1 MHPIRL
7 QTIDMAPPQL
17 HVSLM
22 PPLMA
27 ADAARKARPA
37 IRACQEHTT
46 EQASFDTLQVT
57 SIAPDDEADFTTDR
71 PNLELAAAPRARAGV
86 PTRSTD
92 GQASEYLDKLVP
104 QSGVVIHVGDVLGSG
119 AGGIVYRASFRHR
132 SDSRPDF
139 AAVKMLHKDDHKRTQ
154 CAMADLRSEMRIASE
169 IPVHP
174 NLPKFWGSF
183 YATPQNPCIIW
194 ELIDGQNLQ
203 DLFALKRKTDQSW
216 HPTAQECLS
225 WCQQLFAALACL
237 HESNLVHRDVK
248 PANIMVTDDHSTIKL
263 VDYGLCRR
271 LDAPTSAKPRNLS
284 GIAGSFRYMAP
295 EVLLDPAGYGA
306 EVDIYSGAMVCYFI
320 AAGMPP
326 FSNLHGE
333 QVAELAARTYLRPTP
348 CKHLQN
354 PDFWRILE
362 TAWASDPALRP
373 DACCLGAQLGA
384 LLQDHERTRPKSPLT
399 RLSGLYRSVK
409 RGLKRHNVG
418 RVQSRN
424 DSPRSD
430 TGCNDSPRSTV
441 TTSLTKM
448 SASPSSTRSSSPLPS
463 SAARIHRCQSR

>member
-1 MHPIRL
+1 
-7 QTIDMAPPQL
+7 MAPPQL
-17 HVSLM
+17 HVSLL
-22 PPLMA
+22 PPPMA
-27 ADAARKARPA
+27 ADTTRQARPV
-37 IRACQEHTT
+37 ICACQEHTF

-57 SIAPDDEADFTTDR
+57 SITPGDDEADFTTDR
-71 PNLELAAAPRARAGV
+71 SNLEHTAAQRAGA

-92 GQASEYLDKLVP
+92 GHASEYLDKLAP
-104 QSGVVIHVGDVLGSG
+104 QSGVVIHVGDMLGSG

-132 SDSRPDF
+132 SDSRSDF
-139 AAVKMLHKDDHKRTQ
+139 AAVKMLHNDDHRRTQ

-174 NLPKFWGSF
+174 NLPKFWGVCH
-183 YATPQNPCIIW
+183 ATPEDPGIIW
-194 ELIDGQNLQ
+194 ELIDGQNLEV
-203 DLFALKRKTDQSW
+203 LFALKRKTDQSW

-271 LDAPTSAKPRNLS
+271 LDAPASAKPRNLS

-295 EVLLDPAGYGA
+295 EVLLNPAGYGA
-306 EVDIYSGAMVCYFI
+306 EVDVYSGAMACYFI
-320 AAGMPP
+320 ASGMPP
-326 FSNLHGE
+326 FSNLNGE
-333 QVAELAARTYLRPTP
+333 QVAELAARTHLRPTP

-354 PDFWRILE
+354 PHFWRILE

-373 DACCLGAQLGA
+373 DAKVLGDHLGS
-384 LLQDHERTRPKSPLT
+384 LQDHDRTRPKSPLT
-399 RLSGLYRSVK
+399 LLSGLYRSVK

-418 RVQSRN
+418 RLQSRN

-441 TTSLTKM
+441 TTSLTTVTTTV
-448 SASPSSTRSSSPLPS
+448 SALQSSQSSTRSSSPLPS
-463 SAARIHRCQSR
+463 SAALVHRCQSR